1 MSESEVDQLV
11 SMLPKRI
18 ARLGELA
25 YNLWWTWHAEG
36 PRLFKSIDP
45 VMWEAVYHN
54 PVKMLRQVS
63 RQELTAKTQ
72 DSQFDAIYDRVISD
86 YDRYMKLDQNG
97 NAPWFIKTYGVWDN
111 PVAYFSFEFGLH
123 ESLPMYAGGLGV
135 LAGDHLKSASDLG
148 LPMVGIGFLY
158 LQGYFR
164 QRITEDGWQEADY
177 DRLDFSQLPITR
189 VLDAD
194 GNPLLQ
200 PVELP
205 CRTIYVQ
212 LWKVQVG
219 RNPLYLLD
227 TDVVKNTT
235 QDRQLTYRLYS
246 PDPDTRIAQEIVLGI
261 GGVRSLHALKISPRI
276 FHMNEGH
283 PAFGTLERIREYIKN
298 DGLSFEAAAKQVRA
312 TTVFTTHTPVPA
324 GNDKFPVWQIDKQLC
339 GYWNELNLTREQFM
353 ALADH
358 DGDFGMTVLALRM
371 AGKSNAVSEL
381 HGQVARKMWAWM
393 YPGMDVPISH
403 ITNGVH
409 SRSWISSRMRSVYET
424 YLGKEWASRSDEQ
437 GTWAPLYDIPNDV
450 LWDAHKHD
458 KRRLAEFMRD
468 RARAKWVTHNQHPVQ
483 TIASGVLLDPNV
495 LTLGFAR
502 RFPTYKRATLL
513 LRDIDRLLKIINN
526 PGKPVQILFAG
537 KAHPNDEPGKLLIQQ
552 LYRAIKNAD
561 MAGRMVFIE
570 DYDMNV
576 ARYLVHGVDVWLN
589 TPRRPY
595 EASGTSGMKA
605 ALNGALNFSVL
616 DGWWRE
622 AYNGKNGWAIG
633 ADANVDDQEQ
643 QDRIDAES
651 FYTTLE
657 NQIVPLYYDYS
668 YDNIPHKWLDMMKE
682 SIVTIVPQFSTRR
695 MLRQYVSEA
704 YVPLATGTNPAT

>member
-1 MSESEVDQLV
+1 
-11 SMLPKRI
+11 
-18 ARLGELA
+18 
-25 YNLWWTWHAEG
+25 
-36 PRLFKSIDP
+36 
-45 VMWEAVYHN
+45 
-54 PVKMLRQVS
+54 
-63 RQELTAKTQ
+63 
-72 DSQFDAIYDRVISD
+72 
-86 YDRYMKLDQNG
+86 
-97 NAPWFIKTYGVWDN
+97 
-111 PVAYFSFEFGLH
+111 
-123 ESLPMYAGGLGV
+123 
-135 LAGDHLKSASDLG
+135 
-148 LPMVGIGFLY
+148 
-158 LQGYFR
+158 
-164 QRITEDGWQEADY
+164 
-177 DRLDFSQLPITR
+177 
-189 VLDAD
+189 
-194 GNPLLQ
+194 
-200 PVELP
+200 
-205 CRTIYVQ
+205 
-212 LWKVQVG
+212 
-219 RNPLYLLD
+219 
-227 TDVVKNTT
+227 
-235 QDRQLTYRLYS
+235 
-246 PDPDTRIAQEIVLGI
+246 
-261 GGVRSLHALKISPRI
+261 
-276 FHMNEGH
+276 
-283 PAFGTLERIREYIKN
+283 
-298 DGLSFEAAAKQVRA
+298 
-312 TTVFTTHTPVPA
+312 
-324 GNDKFPVWQIDKQLC
+324 
-339 GYWNELNLTREQFM
+339 
-353 ALADH
+353 
-358 DGDFGMTVLALRM
+358 
-371 AGKSNAVSEL
+371 
-381 HGQVARKMWAWM
+381 
-393 YPGMDVPISH
+393 
-403 ITNGVH
+403 
-409 SRSWISSRMRSVYET
+409 
-424 YLGKEWASRSDEQ
+424 
-437 GTWAPLYDIPNDV
+437 
-450 LWDAHKHD
+450 
-458 KRRLAEFMRD
+458 MRD